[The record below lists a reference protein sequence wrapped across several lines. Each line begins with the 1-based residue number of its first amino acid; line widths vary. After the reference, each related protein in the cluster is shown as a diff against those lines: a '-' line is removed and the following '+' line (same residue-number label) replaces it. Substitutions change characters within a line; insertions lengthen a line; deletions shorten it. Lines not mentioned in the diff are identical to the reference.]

1 MMSPRLVSRVLAGLF
16 WVALGAALAAADR
29 GAAAAE
35 GTVPIS
41 VSREG
46 DSPIFGPTLR
56 VVARK
61 SGQSPAE
68 QNHDASPAFAE
79 RDLRLSGGE
88 PARRD
93 ADKAEH
99 ATGDINP
106 LSLQEI
112 KGDLA
117 IWTAAVFL
125 VLLLIL
131 WKFAWKPLAQGLDK
145 RERGINEQIAQAEQA
160 NQQARD
166 LLAHYEQKLAGSQ
179 EQVRAILEQARR
191 DAEQVGRD
199 MLEKAKG
206 EARAEHQRALRQI
219 ETATA
224 VALKELAELSATL
237 AVELAGKI
245 VHAQLNPQDH
255 AQLIEQAVADFGR
268 EAPSRN

>member
-1 MMSPRLVSRVLAGLF
+1 MMSPRIVSRLLAGSFL
-16 WVALGAALAAADR
+16 VALGAVQAAAADR
-29 GAAAAE
+29 GAVAAE
-35 GTVPIS
+35 QS
-41 VSREG
+41 CAASR
-46 DSPIFGPTLR
+46 PYP
-56 VVARK
+56 
-61 SGQSPAE
+61 E
-68 QNHDASPAFAE
+68 Q
-79 RDLRLSGGE
+79 DLRLSGGE
-88 PARRD
+88 PAKRD
-93 ADKAEH
+93 SDQGEH

-117 IWTAAVFL
+117 IWTATVFL

-145 RERGINEQIAQAEQA
+145 RERGIADQITQAEQA
-160 NQQARD
+160 NQQAKD
-166 LLAHYEQKLAGSQ
+166 LLAQYEQKLAGSR

-224 VALKELAELSATL
+224 VALQELADLSATL

-245 VHAQLNPQDH
+245 VHAKLNPNDH
-255 AQLIEQAVADFGR
+255 AQLIEQAVANFGR
-268 EAPSRN
+268 GN